1 MTKKKNVIL
10 ALPGRSYSGTFMTS
24 MTETVVNLMQQGYGV
39 KLVNDYSSFVTFSRM
54 KTLGL
59 SVLRGA
65 DQKPF
70 DAKEDYDVWVTID
83 SDIAFNAQQVIK
95 LIEDTDKYPVIS
107 GLYRMIDMEHVAAIK
122 NWDEAYFKKHGT
134 FEFIKAKDV
143 AGMDEYTE
151 VAYNGMGFFAC
162 TRKVLEDDKLKY
174 PYFTRPLVEMKGDNG
189 KLLRD
194 SCSEDVAFCR
204 NLQDAGYKIMVN
216 TKLVVGHEKT
226 ITI

>member
-1 MTKKKNVIL
+1 MAKKKNIIL
-10 ALPGRSYSGTFMTS
+10 ALPGRSYSGKFMTS
-24 MTETVVNLMQQGYGV
+24 MLETAVTLMQEGYGI
-39 KLVNDYSSFVTFSRM
+39 KIVNEYSSFVTFSRM

-70 DAKEDYDVWVTID
+70 DAKEDYHVWVTID

-107 GLYRMIDMEHVAAIK
+107 GFYRMSDLEHVAAIK
-122 NWDEAYFKKHGT
+122 NWDEAYFKKHGS
-134 FEFIKAKDV
+134 FEFIKAGDV
-143 AGMDEYTE
+143 EGMDEYTE

-174 PYFTRPLVEMKGDNG
+174 PYFTRPLVEMEGDDG
-189 KLLRD
+189 KILRD
-194 SCSEDVAFCR
+194 TCSEDVAFCK

-216 TKLVVGHEKT
+216 TKLVVGHEKNLT
-226 ITI
+226 I